1 MLCILNN
8 LLANITLLNYMSS
21 TLAGIARSS
30 LNGLVCLAIKT
41 CTNETLWFTYTAI
54 KNDC

>member
-8 LLANITLLNYMSS
+8 LFAYITLLNYMSS

-30 LNGLVCLAIKT
+30 LYSLVCLAIKT
-41 CTNETLWFTYTAI
+41 CTNEMLWFTYAAT